1 MLVEHHN
8 SWSWVR
14 DYTSLELD
22 WLDDYLS
29 APITRYT
36 REGGWSEE
44 RYRMLSAVNRR
55 FASGLAALAAKA
67 AATDGIDF
75 TLDDQRGA
83 APCSFGPR
91 ELAAWNRDYQHRC
104 VDQCMLAVRG
114 VVKAPTG
121 SGKTEMIVALTR
133 RAPCEWLALT
143 HRVDLVAQLADR
155 YHLRTGETA
164 GTFAGGVWKRGSCNL
179 TVSTFQS
186 VFRAARQKPNKR
198 GDLPKLVMA
207 TRGLLIDE
215 VHGQSATTYYRGT
228 QLFEHAYFRF
238 GFSGTPLHR
247 GDEDALLTI
256 GAVGP
261 IVASVSYQE
270 LVDAGVLAQPIVR
283 AVQLEQKAGKNGGWV
298 DTYQRLVSRSIRRN
312 TLISNICERAA
323 LPCLVFVD
331 ELKHGKF
338 LVDRIAGS
346 GFRVEF
352 VHGKHPPA
360 VRREGLRKLAEGEL
374 DILICTVIFQEG
386 IDVPSLRSVV
396 VAGGKSSSVAC
407 LQRAGRGMR
416 RAPGKET
423 FELWDV
429 LDVGQEWLERHAQ
442 DRLATLRS
450 EGIPVEV
457 IERF

>member
-1 MLVEHHN
+1 MLIEHHN

-14 DYTSLELD
+14 DYTSKELD

-36 REGGWSEE
+36 REGGWSED

-67 AATDGIDF
+67 AVEEGIDLR
-75 TLDDQRGA
+75 LDDHRGP
-83 APCSFGPR
+83 APCEFGGR

-104 VDQCMLAVRG
+104 VDQCGEAVRG
-114 VVKAPTG
+114 TVKAPTG
-121 SGKTEMIVALTR
+121 SGKTEMMVAITR
-133 RAPCEWLALT
+133 RAPCEWIMMT
-143 HRVDLVAQLADR
+143 HRTELVTQFAER

-164 GTFAGGVWKRGSCNL
+164 GTFASGVWKRGSCNV
-179 TVSTFQS
+179 TVATFQA
-186 VFRAARQKPNKR
+186 VFRSARQKPNKR
-198 GDLPKLVMA
+198 GDLPRLVEA
-207 TRGLLIDE
+207 VRGLLIDE
-215 VHGQSATTYYRGT
+215 VHGQSAATYYRGT

-261 IVASVSYQE
+261 VVATVSYQE
-270 LVDAGVLAQPIVR
+270 LVDAGVLARPIAR
-283 AVQLEQKAGKNGGWV
+283 AVVCDQKAGKSGGWV
-298 DTYQRLVSRSIRRN
+298 DTYQRLVSRSSRRN
-312 TLISNICERAA
+312 QLIADVCERVK

-331 ELKHGKF
+331 ELKHGKY

-346 GFRVEF
+346 GFRVDF
-352 VHGKHPPA
+352 VHGKHAPA
-360 VRREGLRKLAEGEL
+360 VRRSGLRRLAEGDL
-374 DILICTVIFQEG
+374 DILVCTVIFQEG
-386 IDVPSLRSVV
+386 IDIPSLRSVV

-429 LDVGQEWLERHAQ
+429 LDTGQEWLERHAH
-442 DRLATLRS
+442 DRLETLRG

-457 IERF
+457 LERL